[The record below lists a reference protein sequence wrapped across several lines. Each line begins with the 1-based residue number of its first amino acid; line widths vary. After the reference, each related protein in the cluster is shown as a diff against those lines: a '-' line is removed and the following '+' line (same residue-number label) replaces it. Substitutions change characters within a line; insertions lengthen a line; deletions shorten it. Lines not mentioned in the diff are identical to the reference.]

1 MIAHI
6 ILFAPRSDLSPGQ
19 REEVLTAFTRATS
32 AVPSVRNVR
41 IGRRILHGLPGYEQ
55 MMRTDFEYAAIVEFD
70 DVSGL
75 EEYLRHPAHAAAG
88 HHFTESAAASLAY
101 DYALVPAGEAASLVA
116 KKD

>member
-6 ILFAPRSDLSPGQ
+6 ILFAPRSDLSPDQ
-19 REEVLTAFTRATS
+19 REEILTAFTRATA
-32 AVPSVRNVR
+32 AVPTVKKVR

-70 DVSGL
+70 DVTGL
-75 EEYLRHPAHAAAG
+75 EEYLRHPAHVAAG
-88 HHFTESAAASLAY
+88 HHFTESAAAALAY
-101 DYALVPAGEAASLVA
+101 DYALVPAGEAASLDA

>member
-6 ILFAPRSDLSPGQ
+6 ILFAPRADLSPVQ
-19 REEVLTAFTRATS
+19 RDEILNAFTRATA
-32 AVPSVRNVR
+32 AVPTVRNVR

-55 MMRTDFEYAAIVEFD
+55 SMRTDFEYAAIVEFD
-70 DVSGL
+70 DVAGL

-88 HHFTESAAASLAY
+88 RHFSESAAASLAY
-101 DYALVPAGEAASLVA
+101 DYALVPAAEAASLVS